1 MLLHVGAFHLDV
13 DSKHATPWHS
23 LAPHTRL
30 LCTLLIVFA
39 IVLTPNGHWWTWA
52 IYGLALLWLVL
63 LSRVTWSVLL
73 KRIAVESVFISVVL
87 LGTLF
92 RGGGTVLWAW
102 GPLQITTVGLIV
114 LGSVTLKAVL
124 SLLMLN
130 VLTLTTSIPALLN
143 ALLILRTPPLLVAIL
158 ASMYRY
164 INVLIGEFNAM
175 RRAAASR
182 NLMGSNRW
190 KRLVV
195 GNMMGS
201 LFIRTYERGE
211 RVYQAMLARGYQGVP
226 SVEKVP
232 KGGRRDIL
240 ALTITLIV
248 TLLGQAIYLEPIRQI
263 LSL

>member
-1 MLLHVGAFHLDV
+1 MLLHVGAFHLDI
-13 DSKHATPWHS
+13 DSKRATPWHA

-30 LCTLLIVFA
+30 LCTLVIVFA
-39 IVLTPNGHWWTWA
+39 IVLTPNGRWWTWA
-52 IYGLALLWLVL
+52 IYGLALLCLVL
-63 LSRVTWSVLL
+63 FSRVTLLVLL
-73 KRIAVESVFISVVL
+73 KRVAVESVFISVVL

-92 RGGGTVLWAW
+92 REGGRVLWAW
-102 GPLQITTVGLIV
+102 GPLKITTVGLTI
-114 LGSVTLKAVL
+114 LGSVTLKALL
-124 SLLMLN
+124 SLLVLN

-190 KRLVV
+190 QRLVV
-195 GNMMGS
+195 GNMMGA

-211 RVYQAMLARGYQGVP
+211 RVYQAMLARGYQGIP
-226 SVEKVP
+226 PVEKVP
-232 KGGRRDIL
+232 KGGRRDVV
-240 ALTITLIV
+240 ALTLTVIV
-248 TLLGQAIYLEPIRQI
+248 ALLGQAVYL
-263 LSL
+263 L